1 MHIALLAFGFPLATC
16 HILYSRIIF
25 KIEYFYF
32 LNRINEWSFEKILGL
47 HHVHNILGFHYTIMQ
62 WIWVGVNLSW
72 IYPYAV
78 VEWANDMKLDVFAD
92 QNKTDI

>member
-32 LNRINEWSFEKILGL
+32 LNRIDEWSFEKILGL
-47 HHVHNILGFHYTIMQ
+47 HHVHNILGFHYTIYYIYYTIHYIYSGGQ
-62 WIWVGVNLSW
+62 PQLNLCLCCSR
-72 IYPYAV
+72 
-78 VEWANDMKLDVFAD
+78 MSK
-92 QNKTDI
+92 

>member
-1 MHIALLAFGFPLATC
+1 MHIALLAFGFPLKTC
-16 HILYSRIIF
+16 HISYSRIIF

-32 LNRINEWSFEKILGL
+32 LNRIDEWSFEKILGL

-72 IYPYAV
+72 IYAYAV
-78 VEWANDMKLDVFAD
+78 VEWANDMKLDVFAI
-92 QNKTDI
+92 QNKTNI

>member
-32 LNRINEWSFEKILGL
+32 LNRIDEWSLEKILGL
-47 HHVHNILGFHYTIMQ
+47 YHVHNILGFHYTIMQ
-62 WIWVGVNLSW
+62 
-72 IYPYAV
+72 
-78 VEWANDMKLDVFAD
+78 
-92 QNKTDI
+92 

>member
-32 LNRINEWSFEKILGL
+32 LNRIDEWSFEKILGL
-47 HHVHNILGFHYTIMQ
+47 HHVHNVLGFHTYH
-62 WIWVGVNLSW
+62 
-72 IYPYAV
+72 YPRANGAKRRSGRKPGARVTNFVLAELKV
-78 VEWANDMKLDVFAD
+78 VARDR
-92 QNKTDI
+92 